1 MGILVF
7 KMFFVLERAAPKM
20 FPDFEHPSDLSGPEF
35 NRFDTTGRW
44 KEVLKRRATER
55 GLI

>member
-35 NRFDTTGRW
+35 NRFDTTGR
-44 KEVLKRRATER
+44 
-55 GLI
+55 